1 MGLSPPAPRPY
12 IECVPR
18 PVGSS
23 LLYFQ
28 AHTEGQ
34 KDSFV
39 SKGTCHQAWIQ
50 SQNLQYKERHDFN
63 KCSLTATL
71 SLWLTHT
78 HRHTQ
83 TTTTKSYGH
92 GSCHPADIRTSP
104 STLPCAGRL
113 VSNRPAAPLCSR
125 VSLAGCPNPLLI
137 SLCRDS
143 SKYNLEITA
152 SYKPSVP
159 VWTLTIPLKPLFGP
173 EHSFLPGVHPSL
185 TLSSQP
191 FFSFCPV
198 LA

>member
-1 MGLSPPAPRPY
+1 MRSQACGS
-12 IECVPR
+12 
-18 PVGSS
+18 GSS
-23 LLYFQ
+23 LLYLQ
-28 AHTEGQ
+28 AHTQGQ

-50 SQNLQYKERHDFN
+50 SPNLQYKERHDFN
-63 KCSLTATL
+63 KCSLTSTL

-78 HRHTQ
+78 HRHRRHGHTYRHTQ
-83 TTTTKSYGH
+83 TTTKKSYGQ
-92 GSCHPADIRTSP
+92 GSCHPADIWTSP

-113 VSNRPAAPLCSR
+113 VSNGPAAPLCSR
-125 VSLAGCPNPLLI
+125 VSLAGCPNPLLL
-137 SLCRDS
+137 SLWGDS

-159 VWTLTIPLKPLFGP
+159 VWTLTRPLKLLFRL

-191 FFSFCPV
+191 FFSFCLI